1 MQIILVPG
9 LWLNGSTWN
18 DVVPLLEAAGH
29 HPLALTL
36 PGMESKDADRAGIT
50 LADHVSSVVAA
61 LDAADEP
68 VLLVGH
74 SAGCGIAHA
83 ALDARP
89 GKVAGILP
97 VGGFPAAAGESL
109 QIGRASCRER
119 VCQYG

>member
-50 LADHVSSVVAA
+50 LAAHVSRVVAA
-61 LDAADEP
+61 PDAADEP

-74 SAGCGIAHA
+74 SPGCAISHPPPTPPPPQDAG
-83 ALDARP
+83 
-89 GKVAGILP
+89 LP
-97 VGGFPAAAGESL
+97 PPPRFPPP
-109 QIGRASCRER
+109 
-119 VCQYG
+119 